1 MSVAQ
6 ILAAASTAI
15 SHSTAR
21 GATSHPATPAAMA
34 VNTLPAWSNASFR
47 PIRRVNILGPTM
59 PSEMAAIA
67 DGNTASALPMAAC
80 AAAISQKFGK
90 NDIAI
95 APTATAMADTTINP
109 RFQCVQS
116 ISAPNG
122 VRAATVA
129 TPAIIMTTPI
139 FPGSQCWLENR

>member
-1 MSVAQ
+1 MPFAPLIGTSRDVVIDRIASIVSVAQ

-67 DGNTASALPMAAC
+67 DGNTASALPMAAWL
-80 AAAISQKFGK
+80 AMRQFGK
-90 NDIAI
+90 KRN
-95 APTATAMADTTINP
+95 
-109 RFQCVQS
+109 S
-116 ISAPNG
+116 
-122 VRAATVA
+122 
-129 TPAIIMTTPI
+129 
-139 FPGSQCWLENR
+139 